1 MISNYFKIAW
11 RNLWRNKTFSLI
23 NILGWAIGLCSF
35 LLITLYVLDELS
47 YDRYNDKAGRIY
59 RINMDAR
66 MSGMD
71 IHLAFTPDQMGP
83 LLKQDYPQVETYTRI
98 FDNDGSKLVK
108 KGQEYLTEPRVANV
122 DSTFFQVFTLPAIEG
137 NTQTALNDPNTVVIT
152 ASIAKKYFGT
162 TNAVGKILEVK
173 DTRQET
179 PYKVTAV
186 IKDIPANSHFQFDML
201 FSMKN
206 VDYPWGSIGSHNFYT
221 YLLLQPGTDYKV
233 FEEKFKEYIQR
244 YLFPD
249 IMKRANI
256 KSWEE
261 FEKAGN
267 NARYS
272 LIPVTDIHL
281 RSDRPAEL
289 LPSGNIQYVYI
300 FAAVAVFILLIA
312 CINFMN
318 LTTARAAGRAKEVGI
333 RKALGTGRKEL
344 ITQFLTES
352 TLTAIL
358 SLIIAIGL
366 VWLVLP
372 LFNDVAG
379 KTMHISKLFS
389 PGVLPLLIVLPFITG
404 ILAGSYPA
412 FFLSAFKPVEV
423 LKGKL
428 KTGNKSVSLRS
439 VLVVFQFAT
448 SIMLIIGT
456 LVIYQQLYY
465 IQHKNIGFNKDQVL
479 IINETGLM
487 GDNATVFKNDVLQLP
502 GIKSG
507 TVSSFI
513 PIANAARNSN
523 SVSRDAVVE
532 AKSMLNMQNWS
543 IDYDYLETM
552 GMQLVKG
559 RNFSRS
565 YGADSEAVIINEA
578 AAKILGYDDA
588 VGKVMYT
595 MNGPGVTIPHTII
608 GVVKNFHYETLHRE
622 IGPLSFALGNSP
634 NLVSFRVTTSN
645 LSPLLA
651 QIKDKWNTF
660 APGLPFSYRFM
671 DESFNAMYS
680 AEQRVGKLAIL
691 FSSLAIMIA
700 CMGIFGLATFIAQQR
715 MKEIGIRKTLGASV
729 QSIVQLLSKDF
740 LKLVMIAF
748 IIAAPIA
755 WWIMH
760 RWLQDF
766 AFRIHI
772 SWWIFVVAGAA
783 ALLIAL
789 ITVSFQSVKAAL
801 MNPLKSLNTE

>member
-11 RNLWRNKTFSLI
+11 RNLLRNKTFSLI

-66 MSGMD
+66 MGGMD
-71 IHLAFTPDQMGP
+71 IHLPFTPDQMGA

-98 FDNDGSKLVK
+98 FNNEGTRLVK
-108 KGQEYLTEPRVANV
+108 KGQEYLTEPRATNV

-137 NTQTALNDPNTVVIT
+137 NTQTALNAPNTVVIT
-152 ASIAKKYFGT
+152 ASTAIKYFGT
-162 TNAVGKILEVK
+162 THVVGQTLEVK
-173 DTRQET
+173 KAEQET
-179 PYKVTAV
+179 PYKITAV

-206 VDYPWGSIGSHNFYT
+206 VDYAWGNIGSHNFYT
-221 YLLLQPGTDYKV
+221 YLVLQPGTDYKV
-233 FEEKFKEYIQR
+233 FEKKFTEYIQR

-249 IMKRANI
+249 IMKRSNI

-261 FEKAGN
+261 FERAGN
-267 NARYS
+267 MARYS

-281 RSDRPAEL
+281 RSDRMSEL

-300 FAAVAVFILLIA
+300 FAAVAAFILLIA

-352 TLTAIL
+352 TFTAIL
-358 SLIIAIGL
+358 SLILAIGL
-366 VWLVLP
+366 AYLVLP
-372 LFNDVAG
+372 LFNELAG
-379 KTMHISKLFS
+379 KTMHMGKLFS
-389 PGVLPLLIVLPFITG
+389 PGILPLLIALPFITG
-404 ILAGSYPA
+404 LLAGSYPA

-428 KTGNKSVSLRS
+428 KMGNKRLSLRS

-448 SIMLIIGT
+448 SIILIIGT

-479 IINETGLM
+479 IINETRPL
-487 GDNATVFKNDVLQLP
+487 GDNATVFKNEVLQLP

-507 TVSSFI
+507 TVSSFV
-513 PIANAARNSN
+513 PVSNSARNSN
-523 SVSRDAVVE
+523 AVSRDAVVD
-532 AKSMLNMQNWS
+532 AKSMLNMQNWN

-565 YGADSEAVIINEA
+565 YGNDEAAVMINES
-578 AAKILGYDDA
+578 AAKLLGYDDA
-588 VGKVMYT
+588 VGKVLYT
-595 MNGPGVTIPHTII
+595 MNGPGVTTPRTII
-608 GVVKNFHYETLHRE
+608 GVVKNFHYESLHRE
-622 IGPLSFALGNSP
+622 IGPVIFMLQNSP
-634 NLVSFRVTTSN
+634 GLVSFRVTTTH
-645 LSPLLA
+645 LQTLIA
-651 QIKDKWNTF
+651 QIKDKWNTI

-680 AEQRVGKLAIL
+680 AEQRIGKLAIL
-691 FSSLAIMIA
+691 FSSLAIIIA

-748 IIAAPIA
+748 IIAAPVA

-760 RWLQDF
+760 HWLQDF
-766 AFRIHI
+766 AFRISI
-772 SWWIFVVAGAA
+772 SWWVFVVAGAA